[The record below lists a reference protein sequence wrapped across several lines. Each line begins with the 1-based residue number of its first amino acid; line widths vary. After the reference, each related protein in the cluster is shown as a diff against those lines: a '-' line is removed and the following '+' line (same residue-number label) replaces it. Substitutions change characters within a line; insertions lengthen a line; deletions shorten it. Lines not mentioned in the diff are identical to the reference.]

1 MTIKSFISGI
11 RIYLIALTGLS
22 ASLATGALQA
32 SDVPLMPNT
41 RQAWIAKN
49 IELDGVTASV
59 RSIYHRDPIEQVTAY
74 YEQAWANHGPVH
86 ISEDGQQRVI
96 AAQHRDKFVSLQIE
110 SGADGTYGVLI
121 ISDPPIPGTVDEV
134 QLPLPEGFIVLSTQT
149 HRDGSDDAQTIT
161 LHSSQSVERVSAE
174 LVNQWRT
181 HGWTLLRKTPFKHS
195 ANGREVRMKKGNQHI
210 QAYIAQD
217 KRWNNS
223 TLAFVI
229 QKPNGAGQ

>member
-1 MTIKSFISGI
+1 MTIKSLNSSL

-22 ASLATGALQA
+22 ACLTAGTLQA

-49 IELDGVTASV
+49 IELDGVPASI
-59 RSIYHRDPIEQVTAY
+59 RSIYHRDAIEQVTAY
-74 YEQAWANHGPVH
+74 YQQAWSRYGPVH
-86 ISEDGQQRVI
+86 TSKDGQQQII
-96 AAQHRDKFVSLQIE
+96 AAQHRKKFVSLQLE
-110 SGADGTYGVLI
+110 SGANGTYGVLI
-121 ISDPPIPGTVDEV
+121 ISEPPIPGTVDEV
-134 QLPLPEGFIVLSTQT
+134 QLPLPENFIVLNTQT
-149 HRDGSDDAQTIT
+149 HRDGSDNAQTIT
-161 LHSSQSVERVSAE
+161 LHSNHSVERVSAE

-195 ANGREVRMKKGNQHI
+195 TGGREVRMRKGKQHLL
-210 QAYIAQD
+210 AYIAQD

-229 QKPNGAGQ
+229 RKTNGADQ